1 MNNQQRLLVIAAVVL
16 LIGLG
21 GGYWIAQL
29 TGEPSPASGASER
42 KALFYRN
49 PMNPAIT
56 SPVAAKDEMGMDYIP
71 VYAEEEKKEQKAL
84 FYRNPMNPAITSP
97 VPAKDEMGMDYIP
110 VYADGDAGAS
120 APGTVKIDPTM
131 VQNIGVRTAKAE
143 KQELSRHIR
152 TIGRIDYDEERLTK
166 LYPKTDGWIEKLFIN
181 KTGDKVHKDSILLE
195 FYSPQLVASQEE
207 YLLALKNRETLKNS
221 PFEEIRAGAES
232 LVESS
237 RERLVLLDVPA
248 HQIKNLEETR
258 KARKALHIHSPFSGV
273 VTHIG
278 ARAGQYVTPQTEL
291 YRIAD
296 LDRVWVYVDVYE
308 DDLAWVRKGDKA
320 DMQLTALPGRTLK
333 GRVATIYPYLEA
345 KTRTARV
352 RLEFRNRDGALKPDM
367 YANIVLHSSRK
378 VDAVVVPS
386 ESVVRSGT
394 REIVFVVQGPGTYAP
409 RVVKLGVSADGKTQI
424 IEGIA
429 PGEEIVVSAQFLID
443 SESKLREAV
452 QKMLE
457 QGGQKPDMPAPP
469 ATNAPVAPTAPA
481 SSKPVAPTTG
491 HQH

>member
-1 MNNQQRLLVIAAVVL
+1 MNNQQRLLLIAAVVL

-21 GGYWIAQL
+21 GGYLIAQL
-29 TGEPSPASGASER
+29 IGEPSPTHGDGER

-71 VYAEEEKKEQKAL
+71 VYAEEEKKAL

-110 VYADGDAGAS
+110 VYADGDTGAS
-120 APGTVKIDPTM
+120 APGTVKIDPAM

-143 KQELSRHIR
+143 KQVLSRHIR
-152 TIGRIDYDEERLTK
+152 TIGRIDYDEERLAK
-166 LYPKTDGWIEKLFIN
+166 IYPKTDGWIEKLFIN
-181 KTGDKVHKDSILLE
+181 KTGEKVHKDSILLE

-207 YLLALKNRETLKNS
+207 YLLALKNRATLKES

-258 KARKALHIHSPFSGV
+258 KASKTLHIHSPFDGV
-273 VTHIG
+273 VTNIG

-296 LDRVWVYVDVYE
+296 LNRVWVYVDVYE
-308 DDLAWVRKGDKA
+308 DDLAWVREGDMA

-352 RLEFRNRDGALKPDM
+352 RLEYRNRDGALKPDM
-367 YANIVLHSSRK
+367 YANIVLHASRQ
-378 VDAVVVPS
+378 VDAIVVPT
-386 ESVVRSGT
+386 EAVVRSGS
-394 REIVFVVQGPGTYAP
+394 REIVFVVQGAGKYAP
-409 RVVKLGVSADGKTQI
+409 REVKLGVSADGKTQI
-424 IEGIA
+424 IQGIT
-429 PGEEIVVSAQFLID
+429 PGEEVLVSAQFLID

-452 QKMLE
+452 QKMLN
-457 QGGQKPDMPAPP
+457 QGGQKPEIPA
-469 ATNAPVAPTAPA
+469 APA
-481 SSKPVAPTTG
+481 ANKPAAGAAG